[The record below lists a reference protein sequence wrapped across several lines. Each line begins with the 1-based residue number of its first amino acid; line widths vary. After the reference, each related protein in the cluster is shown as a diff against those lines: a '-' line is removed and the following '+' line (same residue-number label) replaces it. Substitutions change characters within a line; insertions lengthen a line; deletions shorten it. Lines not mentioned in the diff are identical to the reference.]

1 MDSNTLGTITGWC
14 DGYDRGHIR
23 GWAWYPR
30 QPHQTVVVEVVVN
43 GQVVA
48 EAAACIMRPDLKT
61 AGIGQGRHAFAIPFT
76 RPLDAPE
83 TLQVTVRA
91 KEDGTILN
99 AGVFTIVTT
108 PEALA
113 ADQHRASLSHLA
125 ATFGLWDEPTPPQA
139 NTAHPPRTTLN
150 FILYA
155 AAASS
160 SADIATK
167 LGADDYSYL
176 FVMKFFREVLRA
188 LGTVHM
194 VTDPSRDVDTIYR
207 ACMARGEECVFF
219 SFAPPHATTLGL
231 ACPTIPVIAWEFG
244 TIPDTAWDDEPRND
258 WRYVLRQTGRAIT
271 ISRFAA
277 NVIREAMGPMF
288 PVASIPTPVWNRM
301 AGLSTEAP
309 RSTTIKP
316 ICLDGFIWDSRVAK
330 LALEMTL
337 PPLPATR
344 PRKPP
349 VQLPLRGYLLTLA
362 EPNAA
367 AAQPHISP
375 GRISRIIARLAKRI
389 QFLSR
394 HPQTASGAVPT
405 TSVFPPPWQPETDL
419 PPIDEPALAVFDPDP
434 YPAQRAQPP
443 ADAPALHLDGI
454 VFTAVLSPKDGR
466 KNWQDILSAF
476 VFAFKTTPD
485 ATLVF
490 KMIGT
495 DPGYWWWEF
504 HDAASRLPAFT
515 CRVVVL
521 HGYLD
526 DENYGK
532 LITATHFVT
541 NASLAEGQCL
551 PLVEFMSASRPAIAP
566 DHTAMSDY
574 ITPQNALVVESDIE
588 YCAWPHD
595 PRNLLRTT
603 RYRIHWP
610 SLHDAFTQAY
620 EVAKTDPD
628 AYAAMGNAAAATM
641 QTYCGDKSTIASL
654 QQILCLQ
661 PAVTAML
668 EAAVP

>member
-1 MDSNTLGTITGWC
+1 
-14 DGYDRGHIR
+14 
-23 GWAWYPR
+23 
-30 QPHQTVVVEVVVN
+30 
-43 GQVVA
+43 
-48 EAAACIMRPDLKT
+48 
-61 AGIGQGRHAFAIPFT
+61 
-76 RPLDAPE
+76 
-83 TLQVTVRA
+83 
-91 KEDGTILN
+91 
-99 AGVFTIVTT
+99 
-108 PEALA
+108 
-113 ADQHRASLSHLA
+113 
-125 ATFGLWDEPTPPQA
+125 
-139 NTAHPPRTTLN
+139 
-150 FILYA
+150 
-155 AAASS
+155 
-160 SADIATK
+160 
-167 LGADDYSYL
+167 
-176 FVMKFFREVLRA
+176 
-188 LGTVHM
+188 
-194 VTDPSRDVDTIYR
+194 
-207 ACMARGEECVFF
+207 
-219 SFAPPHATTLGL
+219 
-231 ACPTIPVIAWEFG
+231 
-244 TIPDTAWDDEPRND
+244 
-258 WRYVLRQTGRAIT
+258 
-271 ISRFAA
+271 
-277 NVIREAMGPMF
+277 MGPMF

-301 AGLSTEAP
+301 AGLSTATP

-344 PRKPP
+344 PRKTP
-349 VQLPLRGYLLTLA
+349 VQLPLRGYLLALA

-367 AAQPHISP
+367 AAQPHVSP

-405 TSVFPPPWQPETDL
+405 TSVFPPPWLPETDL

-434 YPAQRAQPP
+434 YPAQQAQPP

-574 ITPQNALVVESDIE
+574 ITPQNAFVVESDIE

-610 SLHDAFTQAY
+610 SLRDAFTQAY